1 MSNPHPLPS
10 PRVSLS
16 LSLEPL
22 ADFAATYAA
31 DVEVARALRASG
43 AWRPWA
49 DSSPGGSVWYADP
62 WEELGEPL
70 AGWQASGGLQ
80 GRRCRVYL
88 VRMPE
93 PRLHGNRYPAERGR
107 WALRDVETVGP
118 AAGYGITRF
127 FRGEAAARAAVGGG
141 ALRAGDRQLLPRDGL
156 GRSRRSAGRRGRPR
170 RALARLARRAQGDAA
185 RLRASARLR
194 RPRRAVDGDAR
205 AVRGARRAGWVM
217 TAEPLPIVVTGG
229 RRYADPLRAKA
240 RPRAADEGV
249 GPPLQGAASGSVT
262 QAVHSL
268 ASGRGSHG

>member
-1 MSNPHPLPS
+1 VSNPHPLPS
-10 PRVSLS
+10 PLS

-127 FRGEAAARAAVGGG
+127 FRGEAAARAGVEE
-141 ALRAGDRQLLPRDGL
+141 
-156 GRSRRSAGRRGRPR
+156 
-170 RALARLARRAQGDAA
+170 AA
-185 RLRASARLR
+185 RCAQAIGNCYLGTGSAA
-194 RPRRAVDGDAR
+194 AVAAQVAED
-205 AVRGARRAGWVM
+205 VRGARSRAWLAAYKWTPRGYELRPGCVDP
-217 TAEPLPIVVTGG
+217 AEQWTETPEQCGE
-229 RRYADPLRAKA
+229 
-240 RPRAADEGV
+240 RAA
-249 GPPLQGAASGSVT
+249 
-262 QAVHSL
+262 
-268 ASGRGSHG
+268 RGGT

>member
-1 MSNPHPLPS
+1 
-10 PRVSLS
+10 VSLS

-127 FRGEAAARAAVGGG
+127 FRGEAAARAGVEE
-141 ALRAGDRQLLPRDGL
+141 
-156 GRSRRSAGRRGRPR
+156 
-170 RALARLARRAQGDAA
+170 AA
-185 RLRASARLR
+185 RCAQAIGNCYLGTGSAA
-194 RPRRAVDGDAR
+194 AVAAQVAED
-205 AVRGARRAGWVM
+205 VRGARSRAWLAAYKWTPRGYELRPGCVDP
-217 TAEPLPIVVTGG
+217 AEQWTETPEQCGE
-229 RRYADPLRAKA
+229 
-240 RPRAADEGV
+240 RAA
-249 GPPLQGAASGSVT
+249 
-262 QAVHSL
+262 
-268 ASGRGSHG
+268 RGGT

>member
-10 PRVSLS
+10 PLS

-127 FRGEAAARAAVGGG
+127 FRGEAAARAAVEE
-141 ALRAGDRQLLPRDGL
+141 
-156 GRSRRSAGRRGRPR
+156 
-170 RALARLARRAQGDAA
+170 AA
-185 RLRASARLR
+185 RCAQAIGNCYLGTGSAA
-194 RPRRAVDGDAR
+194 AVAAQVAED
-205 AVRGARRAGWVM
+205 VRGARSRAWLDAHKWTPRGY
-217 TAEPLPIVVTGG
+217 ELRPGC
-229 RRYADPLRAKA
+229 ADPAEQWTET
-240 RPRAADEGV
+240 PEQCGERAARG
-249 GPPLQGAASGSVT
+249 GS
-262 QAVHSL
+262 
-268 ASGRGSHG
+268 